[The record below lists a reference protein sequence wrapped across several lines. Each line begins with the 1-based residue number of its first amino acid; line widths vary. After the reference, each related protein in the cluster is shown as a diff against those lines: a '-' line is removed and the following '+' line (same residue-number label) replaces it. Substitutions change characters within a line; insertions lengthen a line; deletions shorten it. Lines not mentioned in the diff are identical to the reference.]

1 VTHAKICIVSALISA
16 LVVVGGLSV
25 LAAVMSGT
33 VDRWER
39 EKIEKRN
46 AAVVAGMGER

>member
-1 VTHAKICIVSALISA
+1 VTHAKICIVSALIA
-16 LVVVGGLSV
+16 ALLVVCGLAV
-25 LAAVMSGT
+25 LVAVMSGT

-39 EKIEKRN
+39 ERVAKRN